1 MRGHGFS
8 ELHDAAQPL
17 QNLCHWWQCRRRN
30 FSHVKIFNTVTFQKE
45 DPGKQLPCVLK
56 LDVIN
61 KLTRISTA
69 KPRNVLLINS
79 YKDFLPYLNML
90 LYNPKNW
97 TVLPTNNHRHR
108 NVFIFMQLF
117 YTLYL
122 LFSVLRGHS
131 KPIQIK
137 SNKKQS
143 TIIHLK
149 NLQHCYIRKKTF
161 LVSTLCSQCS
171 QHSNICYW

>member
-8 ELHDAAQPL
+8 ELHGAAQPL

-69 KPRNVLLINS
+69 KPRNVLLITPMKTFYHIWTCCSIIQRIEQFSLQITIVIEMYLSSCS
-79 YKDFLPYLNML
+79 YSI
-90 LYNPKNW
+90 
-97 TVLPTNNHRHR
+97 R
-108 NVFIFMQLF
+108 
-117 YTLYL
+117 YTCC
-122 LFSVLRGHS
+122 FQSSEVTQNQS
-131 KPIQIK
+131 K
-137 SNKKQS
+137 SNQ
-143 TIIHLK
+143 TK
-149 NLQHCYIRKKTF
+149 NKAQ
-161 LVSTLCSQCS
+161 
-171 QHSNICYW
+171 